1 MRSKAR
7 FFFFLPGVGI
17 TMGKKGASILMLEST
32 AAGVAGVIIKL
43 EYGVNI
49 SFYSLRYQQKLLK

>member
-1 MRSKAR
+1 
-7 FFFFLPGVGI
+7 
-17 TMGKKGASILMLEST
+17 MGKKGASILMLEST